1 MRLSKL
7 SSAIQTAILHCPFH
21 LSQAEERVVPDRRP
35 PEKGLTALRPNDG
48 AVAWLPLTSPPPS
61 LWLLSAPLFFLA
73 LRLDDHPLPSWRV
86 NNCNFIWNKGSLHEY
101 FYHVFAVYSLLKLA
115 KPQFLRAMFWMIR
128 SRWRKCWKNHMYQ
141 MYDKWTNYC

>member
-7 SSAIQTAILHCPFH
+7 SSAIQAAILHCPFH

-61 LWLLSAPLFFLA
+61 LWLLSAPLFFELSDWTII
-73 LRLDDHPLPSWRV
+73 LSHPEELTTATLSETKAPCTSTSIMYLQ
-86 NNCNFIWNKGSLHEY
+86 FIA
-101 FYHVFAVYSLLKLA
+101 F
-115 KPQFLRAMFWMIR
+115 
-128 SRWRKCWKNHMYQ
+128 
-141 MYDKWTNYC
+141 